1 MTGHNVTGQSVVGQN
16 VIWQS
21 VVGQKLSGL
30 GQHFAI
36 RRLLLLTYV
45 LAGMMANVVFLSPPV
60 LAITAEE
67 LLADPALELRARDL
81 SKQLRCLVCQNQSID
96 DSDAE
101 LAQDLRREVRTQ
113 ILAGASDAEVIDL
126 LRGKYG
132 DYVLLQPPV
141 SPGTYLLWAAPVGII
156 ILGVFVV
163 VAARRHQPRVSGGPV
178 GANDLPDPIL
188 PDPILPDPILPDP
201 ISAGATD
208 KPALTDKDTT
218 RRVSLS
224 ARVMTV
230 AMGGLVIGA
239 SLGLYLFL
247 GRADLADQPLSA
259 RQAEIDATAAAA
271 ATKSAALGKALA
283 AAKAAAKASP
293 KNVETWLQ
301 LAMSAAAAGETE
313 TEIEALIQ
321 AVKLTAGDSA
331 VKSMLAEALSRA
343 ADGQITIP
351 ARTLIAEALASNPA
365 EPRALYLAGLA
376 AYQDENF
383 AEAIGLWQRLQRL
396 STPDAPWMAMLE
408 RNIADASVAGGLP
421 VPKPLAKPLAGPD
434 GAAMDAV
441 GEMSAEDRTAMIEN
455 MVSGLATRLATT
467 PDDVEGW
474 RRLARAYEVLGRLAE
489 AARAQI
495 AAADAVP
502 NDISQQI
509 TALETLIASAQDT
522 SFSDDAA
529 RLVARLA
536 QMAPDSLELLFFK
549 GHFAKVSGDIDAA
562 RIHWQM
568 LLDRLPKDAPIA
580 ATLQA
585 QIEKL

>member
-1 MTGHNVTGQSVVGQN
+1 MTGQNVTGHNVTG
-16 VIWQS
+16 QS

-163 VAARRHQPRVSGGPV
+163 VAARRHRPRVSGGPV
-178 GANDLPDPIL
+178 GATD
-188 PDPILPDPILPDP
+188 LPDPILPDP

-247 GRADLADQPLSA
+247 GRADLADQPLSV
-259 RQAEIDATAAAA
+259 RQAEIDATTAAA

-321 AVKLTAGDSA
+321 AVKLTAGNSA

-421 VPKPLAKPLAGPD
+421 VPKPVPKPLAGPD
-434 GAAMDAV
+434 GAAMDAAMDAV

-474 RRLARAYEVLGRLAE
+474 RRLARAYEVLGRPAE